1 MTVTGTIDAELQNIL
16 DEYRDLL
23 LAHLPG
29 QIEQLILFG
38 SHARGDARPDSD
50 VDVLVVVNW
59 PQERL
64 PNGFYAAFSGDPRW
78 REIINIAADISLE
91 YSIFISPTVI
101 SEHRYNEWSPLVN
114 QVKREGIVLWPK
126 NVISDAEQFVA
137 KIKELLSE
145 KP

>member
-1 MTVTGTIDAELQNIL
+1 MTVTKTIDAELQNIL

-78 REIINIAADISLE
+78 REIINIATDLMLK
-91 YSIFISPTVI
+91 YRVFISPTVVSKDRL
-101 SEHRYNEWSPLVN
+101 SEPFPLIRQVN
-114 QVKREGIVLWPK
+114 KEGIDLWRK
-126 NVISDAEQFVA
+126 N
-137 KIKELLSE
+137 
-145 KP
+145 PN